1 MSNNNKAKRYLNKDI
16 IHMMENG
23 YQEMGKLNVSLSEEG
38 LSLDKEN
45 LESYEKYLVE
55 SE

>member
-1 MSNNNKAKRYLNKDI
+1 MSELKNNDRCLRP
-16 IHMMENG
+16 EF
-23 YQEMGKLNVSLSEEG
+23 QEMMKFGYMEMAKLNVSLSEEG
-38 LSLDKEN
+38 LYQDIIN

>member
-1 MSNNNKAKRYLNKDI
+1 MSNNNKARYLNKDI
-16 IHMMENG
+16 IHMMEMAIRN
-23 YQEMGKLNVSLSEEG
+23 GKLNVSLSEEG

-45 LESYEKYLVE
+45 LKAMKNVVE